1 MRTPTTCLG
10 MCKCELLSKKH
21 LIMFATGVFVIKE
34 FRYILFKMDNRTSTR
49 DAERDNAMDEAV
61 NDQLLGRLMDLERLT
76 SILRLLQTV
85 IVLLEWMIPLLED
98 IRISRN
104 SRDILAM
111 LKDNLMSLETELQY
125 QSWELRGHILDRYH
139 RALRGWREQ

>member
-21 LIMFATGVFVIKE
+21 LIMFGTGVFVIKE

-98 IRISRN
+98 IRISRS

-125 QSWELRGHILDRYH
+125 QSWELREHILDRYH